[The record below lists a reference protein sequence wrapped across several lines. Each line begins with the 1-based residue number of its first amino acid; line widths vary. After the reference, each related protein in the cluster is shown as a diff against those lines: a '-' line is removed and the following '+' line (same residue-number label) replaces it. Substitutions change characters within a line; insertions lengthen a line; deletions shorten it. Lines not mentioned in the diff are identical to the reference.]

1 MAGLVQRLGELSLT
15 TSAVLL
21 PLLLLS
27 GWMER
32 RYRAESRV
40 LLWLLLSL
48 WLLLPV
54 RWAPPERAVLTL
66 PVPELAQAVQPS
78 WTAPQEPAPAPEAPV
93 LEPAWTWGEALPW
106 LWMAGCGGMLLWQA
120 AGTCLLRRKLLRE
133 TEERPEDQVLLARL
147 WRGMHGRP
155 QVLRAEAEGPPLSM
169 GLFRPVVLLP
179 ADLEGEETELVLRHE
194 LAHIRRRDLWYKAL
208 LNLVN
213 AVHWFNSL
221 VWWMVR
227 RAGRDLELCC
237 DNDVVSG
244 QDAAFRHRYGGVLL
258 ERAAR
263 APAGPRWA
271 VPLSGG
277 AREMKGRIMNLFT
290 AKKTGALLTGL
301 CLCAAV
307 LLGVLV
313 TFDRAQAQTD
323 ALTARTEALTAQE
336 ALDAL
341 AESVTVTDKEISF
354 TIPTAFESA
363 EDWRI
368 QISGRYQMGEDGAMS
383 IHLIDNDGTTG
394 RWKGGDG
401 AYSVPLSDY
410 ELDCFD
416 SLTLWASLTGEDGE
430 ELDVQVD
437 LLDKVVPDGN
447 GPAAT
452 QPEPLQWP
460 LPSYTELSMVFGTR
474 VHPITGRTTSH
485 DGVDVPAPSGTPVL
499 AATSGQVAEA
509 GWDESDGNYV
519 LLAHDGDRTTRYGH
533 LASVSVAAG
542 DAVSAG
548 QTIGTVGATGMAT
561 GAHLH
566 LELTVEGVL
575 TDPLEAYPSM
585 TFSYR

>member
-78 WTAPQEPAPAPEAPV
+78 WTGPQEPAPAPEAPV
-93 LEPAWTWGEALPW
+93 PESAWTWGEVLPW

-147 WRGMHGRP
+147 WQGMHGRP
-155 QVLRAEAEGPPLSM
+155 QVLRTEAEGPPLSM

-213 AVHWFNSL
+213 AVHWFNPL
-221 VWWMVR
+221 VWGMVR

-263 APAGPRWA
+263 PRQAPDGP
-271 VPLSGG
+271 
-277 AREMKGRIMNLFT
+277 
-290 AKKTGALLTGL
+290 
-301 CLCAAV
+301 CL
-307 LLGVLV
+307 
-313 TFDRAQAQTD
+313 
-323 ALTARTEALTAQE
+323 
-336 ALDAL
+336 
-341 AESVTVTDKEISF
+341 
-354 TIPTAFESA
+354 SA
-363 EDWRI
+363 E
-368 QISGRYQMGEDGAMS
+368 GRE
-383 IHLIDNDGTTG
+383 
-394 RWKGGDG
+394 R
-401 AYSVPLSDY
+401 
-410 ELDCFD
+410 
-416 SLTLWASLTGEDGE
+416 
-430 ELDVQVD
+430 
-437 LLDKVVPDGN
+437 
-447 GPAAT
+447 
-452 QPEPLQWP
+452 
-460 LPSYTELSMVFGTR
+460 
-474 VHPITGRTTSH
+474 
-485 DGVDVPAPSGTPVL
+485 
-499 AATSGQVAEA
+499 
-509 GWDESDGNYV
+509 
-519 LLAHDGDRTTRYGH
+519 
-533 LASVSVAAG
+533 
-542 DAVSAG
+542 
-548 QTIGTVGATGMAT
+548 
-561 GAHLH
+561 
-566 LELTVEGVL
+566 
-575 TDPLEAYPSM
+575 
-585 TFSYR
+585 

>member
-40 LLWLLLSL
+40 LLWLLISL

-78 WTAPQEPAPAPEAPV
+78 WTGPQEPAPAPEAPV
-93 LEPAWTWGEALPW
+93 PESAWTWGEVLPW

-155 QVLRAEAEGPPLSM
+155 QVLRTEAEGPPLSM

-277 AREMKGRIMNLFT
+277 AREMKTDHESFYRKKDGRPADWLVSVRR
-290 AKKTGALLTGL
+290 GA
-301 CLCAAV
+301 
-307 LLGVLV
+307 
-313 TFDRAQAQTD
+313 
-323 ALTARTEALTAQE
+323 
-336 ALDAL
+336 
-341 AESVTVTDKEISF
+341 
-354 TIPTAFESA
+354 P
-363 EDWRI
+363 
-368 QISGRYQMGEDGAMS
+368 GRP
-383 IHLIDNDGTTG
+383 
-394 RWKGGDG
+394 GDLRPG
-401 AYSVPLSDY
+401 P
-410 ELDCFD
+410 
-416 SLTLWASLTGEDGE
+416 G
-430 ELDVQVD
+430 
-437 LLDKVVPDGN
+437 PDGC
-447 GPAAT
+447 
-452 QPEPLQWP
+452 
-460 LPSYTELSMVFGTR
+460 
-474 VHPITGRTTSH
+474 
-485 DGVDVPAPSGTPVL
+485 
-499 AATSGQVAEA
+499 
-509 GWDESDGNYV
+509 SDGPDRGP
-519 LLAHDGDRTTRYGH
+519 DGSGGPGRPGRERDSNRQGNKLYNSDG
-533 LASVSVAAG
+533 
-542 DAVSAG
+542 
-548 QTIGTVGATGMAT
+548 
-561 GAHLH
+561 
-566 LELTVEGVL
+566 
-575 TDPLEAYPSM
+575 
-585 TFSYR
+585 F